1 MTCFQ
6 QWVKPQHPE
15 KTLTTHVPI
24 LMRISVSDLCTV
36 LLCLVS
42 FPSTGL
48 CSPVSWSTRR
58 CCLLATMCTV
68 CASRRSPGWSVCNL
82 QVHCHEE
89 RLFTANREDNYR
101 QKKPSWRSKLI
112 YSTSVLLPTL
122 SCESTLVKLQNTF
135 YVISLHLRKIL
146 HFSLTYI
153 CVIVP
158 VTTITLIH
166 TVHVQYVFNI

>member
-1 MTCFQ
+1 
-6 QWVKPQHPE
+6 
-15 KTLTTHVPI
+15 
-24 LMRISVSDLCTV
+24 MRISVSDLCTV

-112 YSTSVLLPTL
+112 YSTSVLWKYFSQTSKHLLWYITTSQENIAL
-122 SCESTLVKLQNTF
+122 FTHLHLCDSASYYNYTYSYSSCPVRIQYLVIWGPNKLQF
-135 YVISLHLRKIL
+135 AVL
-146 HFSLTYI
+146 FSGL
-153 CVIVP
+153 
-158 VTTITLIH
+158 LK
-166 TVHVQYVFNI
+166 